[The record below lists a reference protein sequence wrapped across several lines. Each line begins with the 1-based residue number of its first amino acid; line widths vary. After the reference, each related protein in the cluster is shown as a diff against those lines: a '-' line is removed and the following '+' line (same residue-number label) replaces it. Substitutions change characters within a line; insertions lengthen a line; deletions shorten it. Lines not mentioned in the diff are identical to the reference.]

1 MPRSGEVC
9 GQAVP
14 EGCPS
19 GRVSRPPHTS
29 ESGEWNLS
37 VFQSDLP
44 STSEPLAS
52 AAMIRAVAEW
62 TLAQVSRLLHEPQHR
77 LIYLCEKG
85 AVAPDLGDARGRG
98 SSRGFSERNIL
109 EFALA
114 LRLRKLELPVT
125 VVAAVVRVLRR
136 FAEVVRNSE
145 PSFDI
150 VTSLRGPNAV
160 DVRILV
166 KDGEQ
171 LFFLLALRTEPA
183 RLFGPL
189 DFRKFGARRPPPVP
203 RRIPELSLR
212 TAQNGLGGPEG
223 SREARIEVSVTEIA
237 RGLRLVR

>member
-1 MPRSGEVC
+1 V
-9 GQAVP
+9 
-14 EGCPS
+14 
-19 GRVSRPPHTS
+19 T
-29 ESGEWNLS
+29 
-37 VFQSDLP
+37 
-44 STSEPLAS
+44 
-52 AAMIRAVAEW
+52 EW
-62 TLAQVSRLLHEPQHR
+62 TLAQVSRLLREPQHR
-77 LIYLCEKG
+77 LIYLCERG
-85 AVAPDLGDARGRG
+85 AVVPDLSDARGRG

-136 FAEVVRNSE
+136 FADVVRNSE
-145 PSFDI
+145 PEFDI

-160 DVRILV
+160 DLRILV

-171 LFFLLALRTEPA
+171 LFFLLALRTGPA

-189 DFRKFGARRPPPVP
+189 DFRKFGARRPPLVP
-203 RRIPELSLR
+203 RRIPELSIG
-212 TAQNGLGGPEG
+212 TPQDGLGGPEG